1 MPMARHHA
9 ARPRPLNSFSPLYA
23 ATIRARLSVVNST
36 AIVEPA
42 ASALPPPPDEIARRL
57 APLCRAHGITR
68 LEIFGSVARGDAQP
82 GSDVDLVAT
91 FTKSLGWDYFTLD
104 EKMSKV
110 LGVPVHILSRDQ
122 LNAMT
127 NPFFKTSIL
136 ADVRVIYDHHNE
148 AA

>member
-1 MPMARHHA
+1 M
-9 ARPRPLNSFSPLYA
+9 
-23 ATIRARLSVVNST
+23 IRARLSPVNST
-36 AIVEPA
+36 VPVPA
-42 ASALPPPPDEIARRL
+42 AAPVLPPPPDEIARRL

-68 LEIFGSVARGDAQP
+68 LEVFGSVARGDAQP

-104 EKMSKV
+104 EKMGEV
-110 LGVPVHILSRDQ
+110 LGVPVHLLSRDQ
-122 LNAMT
+122 LDAMT

-136 ADVRVIYDHHNE
+136 ADVRVIYDARHE

>member
-1 MPMARHHA
+1 MTF
-9 ARPRPLNSFSPLYA
+9 RPRLSP
-23 ATIRARLSVVNST
+23 VNST
-36 AIVEPA
+36 VTA
-42 ASALPPPPDEIARRL
+42 APTAPVLPPPPDEIARRL

-68 LEIFGSVARGDAQP
+68 LEIFGSVARGAAQP

-104 EKMSKV
+104 EKMGEV
-110 LGVPVHILSRDQ
+110 LGIPVHLLSRDQ
-122 LNAMT
+122 LDSMT

-136 ADVRVIYDHHNE
+136 ADVRVIYDARHE